1 MPSGAGSGVRSDSV
15 IRGQLGMTHKQLK
28 SMDDSL
34 DELILVYRQKREL
47 PAFIVIPS
55 LRLRKGC
62 RPRKKKEL
70 PPCREIPV

>member
-15 IRGQLGMTHKQLK
+15 IRGRWGMTHKQLK

-47 PAFIVIPS
+47 PALIVIPS
-55 LRLRKGC
+55 LRL
-62 RPRKKKEL
+62 RKKKEL